1 MEALGSIDLE
11 RLNGQQRSY
20 LSKQAQ
26 ELNPIVYIGKNGLR
40 EGVIAS
46 LDKALADHE
55 LVKVRFI
62 DFKDNRNEISHALEE
77 ATDSV
82 LVRVI
87 GNVGIFFRPARKPE
101 KRVYILPD

>member
-1 MEALGSIDLE
+1 MKKLK
-11 RLNGQQRSY
+11 GQQRRY

-26 ELNPIVYIGKNGLR
+26 ELRPVVYIGKNGLR

-46 LDKALADHE
+46 LDTALSDHE
-55 LVKVRFI
+55 LVKVKFI
-62 DFKDNRNEISHALEE
+62 DFKDARNEISHSLEE

-87 GNVGIFFRPARKPE
+87 GNIGIFYRPAKNPE
-101 KRVYILPD
+101 KQAYSLPN

>member
-1 MEALGSIDLE
+1 MEK
-11 RLNGQQRSY
+11 LNGPQRSY

-26 ELNPIVYIGKNGLR
+26 ELKPIVYIGKNGLR

-46 LDKALADHE
+46 LDKALSDHE

-62 DFKDNRNEISHALEE
+62 DFKDDRRDLSLSLEE

-87 GNVGIFFRPARKPE
+87 GNVGIFFRPARNPE
-101 KRVYILPD
+101 KRVYSLPD